1 MTWYFD
7 VPNVLMCVFTAII
20 AWRVNIIPNWVSLTL
35 VLFSFT
41 PFFLNNFFLPFGYMN
56 DQVQYTAMLQSIRD
70 GNLFGNYL
78 SQNCPDLQDCP
89 FVNYQKPL
97 ITGWFLSIL
106 PVPFIE
112 SVNSFGFFNRFL
124 FLVLFIWLYYKKFL
138 KGMPLFFILF
148 YPSLLLYSSLALR
161 DLLVF
166 VLMIVSA
173 ILFVDK
179 KYFRSIIVSSPLY
192 FLKFQNFFL
201 MIIFFSI
208 FLIFEKK
215 SFFYKFRYF
224 LISLFALCFIY
235 YLDNYLFALN
245 RYRIG
250 FFVENGGNAN
260 LYKSIDGLLSL
271 FVNSLISFPYFLMK
285 PFPWQTEN
293 SFQLIQS
300 FENILIL
307 LFLIIFTFK
316 AYSKDKFITNKWLFF
331 FIISL
336 ATYGLVVFNFGTA
349 ARYKFSLVLFY
360 VIGLSYEIFKTYGYN
375 FILKIKQIDLKSK
388 LIKKK

>member
-7 VPNVLMCVFTAII
+7 VPNVLMCVLTAII
-20 AWRVNIIPNWVSLTL
+20 AWRINTIPNWVSLIL
-35 VLFSFT
+35 ILFSFT
-41 PFFLNNFFLPFGYMN
+41 PFFMNNFLLPTGYMN
-56 DQVQYTAMLQSIRD
+56 DQVQYTYMLQSIRE
-70 GNLFGNYL
+70 GNLFNSYV
-78 SQNCPDLQDCP
+78 SQSCPDPHDCP

-97 ITGWFLSIL
+97 ITGLFLSIL

-112 SVNSFGFFNRFL
+112 SINSFGFFNRFL
-124 FLVLFIWLYYKKFL
+124 FMVFFIWLYHKKFL
-138 KGMPLFFILF
+138 KGLPLYLILF

-161 DLLVF
+161 DLLII
-166 VLMIVSA
+166 VLMIASA
-173 ILFVDK
+173 IHFIDK
-179 KYFRSIIVSSPLY
+179 NYFRSVVIILPLF
-192 FLKFQNFFL
+192 FLKFQNFYL

-208 FLIFEKK
+208 FLIFDKK

-245 RYRIG
+245 RYRMG
-250 FFVENGGNAN
+250 FFVENAGNAN
-260 LYKSIDGLLSL
+260 FYQSIDGLLSL
-271 FVNSLISFPYFLMK
+271 LVNSLISSSYFLMK
-285 PFPWQTEN
+285 PFPWQAQN

-316 AYSKDKFITNKWLFF
+316 AYLKDKFITNKWLFF

-336 ATYGLVVFNFGTA
+336 ATYGIIVFNFGTA

-360 VIGLSYEIFKTYGYN
+360 VIGLSYEIFKIYGYN
-375 FILKIKQIDLKSK
+375 FILKIKKIDLKSK
-388 LIKKK
+388 LIQQK